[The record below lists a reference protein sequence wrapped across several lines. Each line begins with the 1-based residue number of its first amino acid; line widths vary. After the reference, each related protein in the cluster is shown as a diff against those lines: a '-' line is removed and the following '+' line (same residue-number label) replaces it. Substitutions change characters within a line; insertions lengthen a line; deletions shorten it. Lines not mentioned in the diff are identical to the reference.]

1 MDEDEDEKDEAA
13 DGSWA
18 IGRFYPTGS
27 RRRTMKVVCLS
38 MTISRRRLTSQ
49 GRVVP
54 IPISGRDFDTRF
66 ARPRNARRGA
76 GSRATCPGPPGL
88 PRPLRARQG

>member
-1 MDEDEDEKDEAA
+1 MDEDDEDEAA

-66 ARPRNARRGA
+66 SRLRDAGRGA
-76 GSRATCPGPPGL
+76 GSRTTCSGPPGL